1 MKRLLVLRTVH
12 WLRDSCKRFL
22 PYGVLLAAVLGA
34 PADGWAQIEEIVVTT
49 RRREE
54 SLQDVPIAVTALGA
68 EQIERQNINSLTDI
82 VQLAPSVQFD
92 NAFGPSDTRITIR
105 GLSNTRGRSN
115 VAFLID
121 GIDVTT
127 ENVIS
132 AGSGLLA
139 NRRLLNDVQRIELV
153 KGPQSALYG
162 RAAFSGAISYV
173 TKEPGPQP
181 EGKVGVDFAEDGQ
194 RQIDF
199 SYATPVRGLED
210 LLAVRVSGVWWDEDG
225 RYKNLVS
232 GTEVGG
238 TDGFGGAFTSVFTPT
253 DTIKIKARLEY
264 TDEDYQLRPAVRI
277 GGSLPV
283 ELLATEDASQDNT
296 WQYTIIEPGQP
307 GNENGTEPI
316 RISTDADNDG
326 LPDLNPGATY
336 TCREQGNVFRR
347 YPKSALDA
355 DLGVGTIFG
364 FQSTGLADFGPGYCL
379 PESLGSAD
387 GRAIKFSEDAFT
399 GQDYTGT
406 EQETFR
412 ASIVATLDSEFGS
425 FSFYTGWT
433 DFNGIENYDQ
443 DYQAQGRPDTLL
455 GQQQTRQ
462 TTDTDQ
468 FSQELR
474 FTSNF
479 PGQLQATL
487 GVLYWEEQRRLL
499 DQNFIVSCSPVTK
512 VSRGDPGLST
522 LANAKYGVP
531 RSGDSERR
539 VCNGQNGTVASW
551 QEYARLLPLSGFN
564 SSTGVADPYFN
575 ATTWDADTESW
586 SAYLMLQWSFAER
599 WQLTFETRYLN
610 EDFTLLRPAKTSCT
624 TAAFSPGPGNAWRD
638 ESNLAADPS
647 RNDVVCEAEAV
658 LNDNI
663 VTLPPGVAGAPDWK
677 YIEGTQSSTFS
688 TPKVTL
694 EWFPADDVLVYF
706 FWAQGQ
712 KPGGINQLAGSG
724 TASEVV
730 ENRFDSEKLEAWEFG
745 TKSAWEFGGLLQ
757 ANAAFFF
764 QDYTDKQLSTQI
776 LVDGQQQ
783 ARVLNASGAEVW
795 GFEVETTWQPWFS
808 EGLTLAAAYTF
819 LDAEYTSFELETAA
833 LLRAAQLGRCDVVTK
848 LAGTPGEFKTCS
860 FDLSGNNLERTPEN
874 ALVLQANYTRQ
885 FPNLDF
891 DWFVDVNASW
901 EDERSLDEND
911 FTKFDDY
918 WLVDARLGLSAEQWE
933 VIAYVDNVFDD
944 DTIRTGGTGPDFGS
958 QVVETGFTAGFGA
971 LYTFGILPEPR
982 TVGLRANYRF

>member
-1 MKRLLVLRTVH
+1 MSKLRALAALVTS
-12 WLRDSCKRFL
+12 W
-22 PYGVLLAAVLGA
+22 LAAVPAMLFA
-34 PADGWAQIEEIVVTT
+34 PGVGWAQIEEVVVTT

-68 EQIERQNINSLTDI
+68 EQIARQNINSLADI

-92 NAFGPSDTRITIR
+92 NAFGPSDTRITVR

-162 RAAFSGAISYV
+162 RAAFSGAISYI

-181 EGKVGVDFAEDGQ
+181 EGRVGVDFAEDGQ

-199 SYATPVRGLED
+199 SYSTPVRGMED
-210 LLAVRVSGVWWDEDG
+210 ILAVRVSGVWWDERG
-225 RYKNLVS
+225 RYENLVS
-232 GTEVGG
+232 GNEVGG
-238 TDGFGGAFTSVFTPT
+238 SDGFGGALTSVFTPT
-253 DTIKIKARLEY
+253 DTVKVKARLEY
-264 TDEDYQLRPAVRI
+264 TDEDYQLRPTVRI
-277 GGSLPV
+277 GGSLPA
-283 ELLATEDASQDNT
+283 ELLATADASQDNT
-296 WQYTIIEPGQP
+296 WQWQIIEPGQP
-307 GNENGTEPI
+307 GNENGTQPI
-316 RISTDADNDG
+316 RITTDANGDG

-336 TCREQGNVFRR
+336 TCREPGNVFRP

-355 DLGVGTIFG
+355 DIGVGTIFG

-379 PESLGSAD
+379 PKSFGGAN
-387 GRAIKFSEDAFT
+387 GRAVTLSEDPYT
-399 GQDYTGT
+399 GQDYPGT

-412 ASIVATLDSEFGS
+412 ASILATLDAELGT

-433 DFNGIENYDQ
+433 DFNGFEAYDQ
-443 DYQAQGRPDTLL
+443 DYQARGRPDTLI

-468 FSQELR
+468 FSQEIR

-479 PGQLQATL
+479 PGSLQATL
-487 GVLYWEEQRRLL
+487 GVLYWEEERRLQ
-499 DQNFIVSCSPVTK
+499 DQNFIISCSPVTK
-512 VSRGDPGLST
+512 VSRGDPALSP

-531 RSGDSERR
+531 RSSDFERR
-539 VCNGQNGTVASW
+539 VCSGQDGTVASW
-551 QEYARLLPLSGFN
+551 QDYARLLPLSGFN
-564 SSTGVADPYFN
+564 SSTGLADPYFN
-575 ATTWDADTESW
+575 ATNWSADTESW
-586 SAYLMLQWSFAER
+586 SAYLMLQWSLTER
-599 WQLTFETRYLN
+599 WQLTFETRYLD
-610 EDFTLLRPAKTSCT
+610 EDFTLLRPAKSSCANT
-624 TAAFSPGPGNAWRD
+624 AFSPGPGNAWQD
-638 ESNLAADPS
+638 ESNLAIDPS

-663 VTLPPGVAGAPDWK
+663 FTLPAGVPGAPDWK

-688 TPKVTL
+688 TPKITL
-694 EWFPADDVLVYF
+694 EWFPTDDALIYF

-712 KPGGINQLAGSG
+712 KPGGINQLAGGGSA
-724 TASEVV
+724 TEVV
-730 ENRFDSEKLEAWEFG
+730 ENRFDSEKLEAWELG
-745 TKSAWEFGGLLQ
+745 AKSAWPWGGFLQ
-757 ANAAFFF
+757 ANAALFF

-776 LVDGQQQ
+776 LVNGEQQP
-783 ARVLNASGAEVW
+783 RVLNASGAEVW
-795 GFEVETTWQPWFS
+795 GFEIETIWQPWFA
-808 EGLTLAAAYTF
+808 EGLTLTAAYTY
-819 LDAEYTSFELETAA
+819 LDAEYTNFDLQTAA
-833 LLRAAQLGRCDVVTK
+833 LLRAAQLGRCDVITQQ
-848 LAGTPGEFKTCS
+848 AGTPDESRTCS
-860 FDLSGNNLERTPEN
+860 FDLSGNKLERTPEN
-874 ALVLQANYTRQ
+874 ALVLQSSYTRQ
-885 FPNLDF
+885 FLDLDF

-901 EDERSLDEND
+901 EDERAVDENN

-944 DTIRTGGTGPDFGS
+944 DTIRTGGTGPDFGN

-982 TVGLRANYRF
+982 TAGIRANYRF